1 LAGDFFSSFCHH
13 RSPDPAPGPNFLRV
27 FYASPAPAA
36 SIVYAPQED
45 DNGLIGVVSPGVRAC
60 LPPCPSTDAGSGTAG
75 RVLLSFPRFSMPGWL
90 ALLCGVVVLIAAAYL
105 LYAVLRPDS
114 F

>member
-1 LAGDFFSSFCHH
+1 
-13 RSPDPAPGPNFLRV
+13 
-27 FYASPAPAA
+27 
-36 SIVYAPQED
+36 
-45 DNGLIGVVSPGVRAC
+45 
-60 LPPCPSTDAGSGTAG
+60 
-75 RVLLSFPRFSMPGWL
+75 MPGWL